1 MVAEDEKAMLH
12 ALEIKLT
19 KAGFFVDTVNNGKEV
34 LEKLKSEKYDLLLL
48 DVMMPFVNG
57 FEVLEELQKMKN
69 SVPVII
75 TSNLGQEE
83 DEARARKL
91 GAKDYLVKSNT
102 PISKVLE
109 KVQAI
114 LK

>member
-1 MVAEDEKAMLH
+1 MLH